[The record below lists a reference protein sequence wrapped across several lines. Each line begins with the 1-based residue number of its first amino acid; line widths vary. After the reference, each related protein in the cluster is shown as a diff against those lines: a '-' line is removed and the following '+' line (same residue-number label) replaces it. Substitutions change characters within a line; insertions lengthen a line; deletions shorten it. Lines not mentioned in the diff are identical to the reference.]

1 MPQALVTGPT
11 AGLGRGFAEALA
23 RRGFDLIL
31 VSRDEARLRA
41 TAEELTAQYGI
52 GCEVLPADLSVRADV
67 DRVAERLQDA
77 ERPVTALVNNAGFGL
92 RGSFLDA
99 TVDDEQRILDVMVTS
114 VMRLTHAALPGM
126 VERDRG
132 MVINVSSMAG
142 WFPGGTY
149 SAAKAWVTT
158 FSEGLS
164 VGLRGSGVRVVAVC
178 PGFVRTEFHE
188 RAGMDMSQTPDW
200 MWLDVPTVVDR
211 AFRDLAVRNPVSVAG
226 PQYPAFARMLQHG
239 PRTLARRFAGA
250 RYRLSRRSD

>member
-1 MPQALVTGPT
+1 MPQALITGPT
-11 AGLGRGFAEALA
+11 SGLGRGFADAFA

-31 VSRDEARLRA
+31 VSRDAERLRA
-41 TAEELTAQYGI
+41 TADELTTRFGVR
-52 GCEVLPADLSVRADV
+52 CEVMPADLSVRADV
-67 DRVAERLQDA
+67 DRVAERLRDV
-77 ERPVTALVNNAGFGL
+77 ERPVSALVNNAGFGL
-92 RGSFLDA
+92 RESFLDA
-99 TVDDEQRILDVMVTS
+99 TVDDEQRVLDLMVSS
-114 VMRLTHAALPGM
+114 VMRLTHAVLPGM

-178 PGFVRTEFHE
+178 PGFIRTEFHE
-188 RAGMDMSQTPDW
+188 RAGMNMSQTPDW

-211 AFRDLAVRNPVSVAG
+211 AFRDLAAGNPVSVAG
-226 PQYPAFARMLQHG
+226 PQYPVFARMLQHG